1 MDIFSGPKIFKS
13 GSAVSP
19 HRVLSNEVSHD
30 PILIKN
36 FFSKIWY
43 IYIYI
48 YISRP
53 RTKAKKLEVRNF
65 FRKKLFSG
73 NDLKWSKM
81 YFKAKKIF
89 LKIFGPLK
97 IAIFGQNLKFL
108 AKNGH
113 FRTPRAIFFGRPKKI
128 FDSIIFCAHLERH
141 FELSYAP
148 IPQCMWSG

>member
-1 MDIFSGPKIFKS
+1 MAFLQFKAFKS
-13 GSAVSP
+13 GLAVSP

-36 FFSKIWY
+36 FFRKSGIY
-43 IYIYI
+43 TYIYI

-89 LKIFGPLK
+89 FENFWTTKNRHFWPKLEV
-97 IAIFGQNLKFL
+97 FGQKWPFSDP
-108 AKNGH
+108 KGH
-113 FRTPRAIFFGRPKKI
+113 FFRSAKKN
-128 FDSIIFCAHLERH
+128 FR
-141 FELSYAP
+141 
-148 IPQCMWSG
+148 